1 MERISM
7 KKLGFIGKL
16 AASLLASVMVF
27 SSVLATNSQ
36 ATVEASAA
44 QSDFEIMTE
53 GMLFNFQGYKI
64 LPGKYKIDDYAMIQ
78 IYYKG
83 YPVTNYSFNTHSK
96 NLKITKTVATAKKAG
111 KYKVTLTAKYK
122 TKSGR
127 TETATRNLKVHV
139 TNPTY
144 KKTEATCYIGGKFL
158 PESLLKG
165 LVDGSLKCSIV
176 DGKDFVSLKK
186 KSGSYEVIGKAEGT
200 AKLKVTDYYGKN
212 AKTITLN
219 VKPNHCTG
227 IKSEY
232 SKDALDIYSSEPE
245 YLDECIEI
253 KKADEDTPLADPVT
267 ATSSNPEIVKVE
279 KKGDS
284 YKLVSV
290 AEGDATI
297 TVTCG
302 DHTAKILVH
311 SIMDDDEDDDE

>member
-1 MERISM
+1 M

-27 SSVLATNSQ
+27 SSVLATTSQ

-44 QSDFEIMTE
+44 QSDFNIMAE
-53 GMLFNFQGYKI
+53 GELFNIQGYKI
-64 LPGKYKIDDYAMIQ
+64 LPGKYKIKDYAMFEIT
-78 IYYKG
+78 YKWRT
-83 YPVTNYSFNTHSK
+83 VTNYSFNTHSK
-96 NLKITKTVATAKKAG
+96 NLKMTKTVATAKKAG

-127 TETATRNLKVHV
+127 TETATKNLKVHV

-158 PESLLKG
+158 PESLLK
-165 LVDGSLKCSIV
+165 DRIIGSLKCSIV
-176 DGKDFVSLKK
+176 DGKDLVSLKK

-253 KKADEDTPLADPVT
+253 EKADEDTPLADPVT

-290 AEGDATI
+290 AEGDTTI

>member
-1 MERISM
+1 M

-44 QSDFEIMTE
+44 QSDFNIMAE
-53 GMLFNFQGYKI
+53 GMLFNIQGYKI
-64 LPGKYKIDDYAMIQ
+64 LPGKYKINDYAMFEIT
-78 IYYKG
+78 YKWR
-83 YPVTNYSFNTHSK
+83 PVTNYSFNTHSK
-96 NLKITKTVATAKKAG
+96 NLKMTKTVATAKKAG

-127 TETATRNLKVHV
+127 TETATKNLKVHV

-165 LVDGSLKCSIV
+165 RVIGSLKCSIV

-227 IKSEY
+227 IELGY
-232 SKDALDIYSSEPE
+232 GQDALDNYSSEPT
-245 YLDECIEI
+245 YLDEYIEI
-253 KKADEDTPLADPVT
+253 EKADEDAPLADPVT
-267 ATSSNPEIVKVE
+267 VTSSNPEIVKVE
-279 KKGDS
+279 KEDDS

-302 DHTAKILVH
+302 DHTATILVH

>member
-1 MERISM
+1 M

-16 AASLLASVMVF
+16 VASLLASVMVF

-44 QSDFEIMTE
+44 QSDFSIMAE
-53 GMLFNFQGYKI
+53 GTLFNIQGYKI
-64 LPGKYKIDDYAMIQ
+64 LPGKYKIDDYMVQ

-83 YPVTNYSFNTHSK
+83 NPVTNYSFNTHSK
-96 NLKITKTVATAKKAG
+96 NLKMTKTVATAKKAG

-127 TETATRNLKVHV
+127 TETATKKLKVHV

-165 LVDGSLKCSIV
+165 RVIGSLKCSIV

-186 KSGSYEVIGKAEGT
+186 KSGSYEVIGKEEGT
-200 AKLKVTDYYGKN
+200 VKLKVTDYYGNN

-267 ATSSNPEIVKVE
+267 ATSSNPEIVNVE